1 MISIYRLI
9 LNTINKM
16 KTHIILSTLLLNCS
30 LLLAQDPILVA
41 PPDIVLSCSYNFDIS
56 KLEDYSNP
64 EFGNIVL
71 DQNNRQKIITN
82 DIVCHKLCQENMI
95 SGYPGYIKTNQIPP
109 SSPNLACEFYQ
120 QLFDTTQPSQ
130 KYELLWGI
138 SGYALGSSQLTISI
152 QIIDLRKCGVGKIN
166 RIFKATDGTKSS
178 TAIQSIWIVNCYPFD
193 INKNNPKDPKDAIK
207 WPDSLVTINGCGA
220 DLSPDNPQL
229 GKCTIENNA
238 ENNCSLLSIEKF
250 DEISTSEPLV
260 CFKITRKWVV
270 IDWCQY
276 DPFVSQNF
284 GKWEFIQTIYIIDNE
299 PPSIAINVPQCIEVT
314 IGNSAFVDFKL
325 SGKDNCTPEDWIF
338 YEYLIDI
345 NNDNMGP
352 INGYDCSVG
361 RLSKRQVQA
370 KDTPN
375 ISINPYAINRKD
387 PTNPHGNY
395 PIGKH
400 RIILRVED
408 GCGNKFTKSQLF
420 AISESQKP
428 ILTCLASPVTKSL
441 TNLGKLQIYIDDL
454 VISKSDNCSNNLT
467 LSFDENLYIPFATFN
482 CSDFEKEGFPT
493 SISRTLDIWVKDE
506 AGNTTSCQTIVEIQ
520 DNQRICNSETKSVS
534 GNIYTLSN
542 KPLEQVDY
550 KITSNNKLLNQGN
563 TQCTNQFEYL
573 IKKNETPY
581 GLNLFKKEAAKFG
594 IDVWDIALI
603 TRHILLGSP
612 FTCLE
617 SFAADVNNSN
627 SITASDISEI
637 NKLILNE
644 STNYTKRKY
653 DEWNFFDD
661 HCSVEIK
668 NAQIDSSLINIIG
681 FRFGDI
687 NGDSFSQCSDTTRP
701 ILPKININYSN
712 HSISQSNLYNV
723 AFKSPNFT
731 NMCCLQLD
739 LKFDPNQIIINQI
752 IPIKNIAFHY
762 AVYSDHIT
770 MIISQQHPLN
780 PITFSGNDSLFFIVF
795 EALVNSNSIDFNAS
809 NLFTEGI
816 AYDYLGKPY
825 DILINNRMTQS
836 SNEIKNIN
844 FVCYPNPV
852 DRDII
857 LQWNESVDNSIVELI
872 NADGK
877 VYFKNKFISNLTIQ
891 DHLFPIAGI
900 YFIKLTKN
908 NIIVTKKIIK
918 I

>member
-1 MISIYRLI
+1 M
-9 LNTINKM
+9 LNKINKM
-16 KTHIILSTLLLNCS
+16 KTQIIFYTLLINCS

-41 PPDIVLSCSYNFDIS
+41 PPDIVLSCSFNFDIS

-64 EFGNIVL
+64 ELGNIVL

-82 DIVCHKLCQENMI
+82 DIVCHNLCLENMI
-95 SGYPGYIKTNQIPP
+95 LGYPGYIKTNQIPP
-109 SSPNLACEFYQ
+109 PSPNLACEFYQ

-130 KYELLWGI
+130 KYELLWGN
-138 SGYALGSSQLTISI
+138 SGYALGSSNLTISI

-166 RIFKATDGTKSS
+166 RIFKATDGIKSS

-207 WPDSLVTINGCGA
+207 WPDSLVTIYGCGA

-284 GKWEFIQTIYIIDNE
+284 GKWEYIQTIYIIDNE

-314 IGNSAFVDFKL
+314 TGKSAFVDFKL

-352 INGYDCSVG
+352 TNGYDCSVG

-387 PTNPHGNY
+387 PTNPNGNY

-428 ILTCLASPVTKSL
+428 ILTCLASPVTTSL
-441 TNLGKLQIYIDDL
+441 SNLGKLEIYAEDL
-454 VISKSDNCSNNLT
+454 VVSKSDNCTNNLKPSFSENVALPS
-467 LSFDENLYIPFATFN
+467 LSFN
-482 CSDFEKEGFPT
+482 CSEFEKEGFPT

-506 AGNTTSCQTIVEIQ
+506 AGNTASCQTKVEIQ
-520 DNQRICNSETKSVS
+520 DIQRICNSETKSVG
-534 GNIYTLSN
+534 GNIHTLAN

-563 TQCTNQFEYL
+563 TLCTNQFEYL

-581 GLNLFKKEAAKFG
+581 GLNLFKKEASKFG

-603 TRHILLGSP
+603 TKHILLGSP

-617 SFAADVNNSN
+617 SFAADVNSSN

-637 NKLILNE
+637 IKLILNE

-653 DEWNFFDD
+653 DEWNFYEAN
-661 HCSVEIK
+661 CSIDIK
-668 NAQIDSSLINIIG
+668 NNLIDTSLINIIG
-681 FRFGDI
+681 IRFGDV

-712 HSISQSNLYNV
+712 QSISQSQLYNLV
-723 AFKSPNFT
+723 FKSPNFK

-739 LKFDPNQIIINQI
+739 LKFDPSQIKIIDV
-752 IPIKNIAFHY
+752 IPNKNIEFHHLIY
-762 AVYSDHIT
+762 QDHIT
-770 MIISQQHPLN
+770 LIISQQDPLI
-780 PITFSGNDSLFFIVF
+780 PITLSEIDSLFSIDF
-795 EALVNSNSIDFNAS
+795 EALSNSNSIEINPS

-816 AYDYLGKPY
+816 AYNFSGKPY
-825 DILINNRMTQS
+825 DFLINNHISQTS
-836 SNEIKNIN
+836 KELENIN

-852 DRDII
+852 DQDII
-857 LQWNESVDNSIVELI
+857 LQWNETVNNSMVELI
-872 NADGK
+872 NADGR
-877 VYFKNKFISNLTIQ
+877 VYFKNKFNSNLTIQ
-891 DHLFPIAGI
+891 DELFPNNGI

-908 NIIVTKKIIK
+908 NKIVTKKIIK